1 MESLGRTTLPSW
13 VGIITWSFRV
23 ESREEEQ
30 VLMLPAEVKLFAM
43 GHQTMVLSP
52 LRWDGTD

>member
-1 MESLGRTTLPSW
+1 LGRTTLPSW